1 MAGPQTEE
9 LDRRH
14 VEDSSS
20 GRQTKTRGGAE
31 LDSSTTLNTS
41 DEASAFP
48 PAASIAV
55 RIYLCI
61 YLLITVVEKSL
72 CLLHYVHTYVVTTTH
87 NVGMICAYDNDE
99 RI

>member
-72 CLLHYVHTYVVTTTH
+72 FAPLRTYVCSV
-87 NVGMICAYDNDE
+87 DNPQHSHDMC
-99 RI
+99 I

>member
-61 YLLITVVEKSL
+61 YLLISVVEKSL
-72 CLLHYVHTYVVTTTH
+72 FAPLRTYVCSVDS
-87 NVGMICAYDNDE
+87 IQRRYDMCV
-99 RI
+99 

>member
-72 CLLHYVHTYVVTTTH
+72 FAPLRTYVCSDDNTQH
-87 NVGMICAYDNDE
+87 RYDMCV
-99 RI
+99 